1 MRILANAFF
10 VMFSLLLWQ
19 EWPAHAEQ
27 STFRVYDSDQGLT
40 SAGGTCMLQD
50 RAGYILVCTEHG
62 VFAYDGRR
70 FANLGPDQGLREGG
84 NVYGLAL
91 TSQGRIAVSYSG
103 EVMISDRATDSA
115 HAPGSLVFH
124 QALHPGISFSSIKP
138 HRLVP
143 WLDGFVLIA
152 DDTTV
157 RIVVPGDEPPHVES
171 MAYDPGELLLL
182 KGALSVFSV
191 RGHLWEAFQDG
202 RLCAADPGAVRCFT
216 NVQGS
221 RDGRWID
228 VVAGSG
234 NTIVARSA
242 SSVATFDPGSG
253 RWEVVALPDHGDRYL
268 SYTSDLSLF
277 RTPDG
282 RLATQIDHGL
292 AVLGA
297 NGWRALRVEDG
308 APSGTI
314 VSALTDA
321 DGQFWFQDYGRGL
334 VRSLGYGHW
343 QTIEKADGLS
353 DGVPWMS
360 AALPDGSIWLATD
373 TGIDEII
380 RNDSHLQVGRVLS
393 GSSFVIAVGPQGRL
407 WSSFGTKGVRV
418 TDPANRSFTTLNM
431 PPVDTI
437 VSDSAGSMWI
447 GTEAGLYRVEDRP
460 GVPLQP
466 VQVGTLR
473 TSIPAVID
481 DGSGGVF
488 YISGNRLRHLH
499 QDQNDV
505 AVAGPWPTDG
515 FEPITLAVGHD
526 HAIWI
531 GGPGGLFRFV
541 LVNDHV
547 SFYQPIPTTDIQ
559 SNTVPAVMVDHRGW
573 VWVGTTLGISV
584 FNGQRWVSVD
594 ADGGLLS
601 NDVDQG
607 GIRED
612 PDGSMWIVTSRG
624 LSHLL
629 DPNWLFTDHPIKAL
643 ISGAFLGVL
652 PVTGGSLPYS
662 DAALSVQFGT
672 PNYGAERSIL
682 FRYHL
687 AGVDADWAESSSGIV
702 RYPFVPPGRHL
713 LTVVSYDKLT
723 HRSSPPTDLMID
735 IAYPWWR
742 RWWSEALW
750 VLSAIGLVYA
760 AMRLRF
766 WAILV
771 RQAELQRHVAVATE
785 QLRYQAAHDSLTGL
799 LNRSEV
805 ERRLAAKL
813 SSGPIGGEMI
823 VALIDIDHFKHV
835 NDRHG
840 HLGGDDVLRSIGR
853 LVAGIIRDGEHAGRY
868 GGEEILLVLQDNDGA
883 GATRVL
889 NLHRAVRDNTF
900 SAAGTVIRLTC
911 SIGLSWAVPGDDWES
926 LVGRADTA
934 LYEAKEAGRDRVV
947 ESRLVDPGKAVI
959 AARRPTPGF

>member
-1 MRILANAFF
+1 
-10 VMFSLLLWQ
+10 
-19 EWPAHAEQ
+19 
-27 STFRVYDSDQGLT
+27 
-40 SAGGTCMLQD
+40 MLQD
-50 RAGYILVCTEHG
+50 KAGYIFVCTEHG

-70 FANLGPDQGLREGG
+70 FVNLGPDQGLREGG

-91 TSQGRIAVSYSG
+91 TSKGRIAVSYSG
-103 EVMISDRATDSA
+103 EVMVSNRANDAA
-115 HAPGSLVFH
+115 HAPGSLKFERT
-124 QALHPGISFSSIKP
+124 LHPGISFSSLKP

-143 WLDGFVLIA
+143 WLDGLVLIA

-157 RIVVPGDEPPHVES
+157 RIVVPDNSPPHIET

-191 RGHLWEAFQDG
+191 RGHLWEAFEDG
-202 RLCAADPGAVRCFT
+202 RLCTVDPGAVRCFSKMEGLD
-216 NVQGS
+216 NQ
-221 RDGRWID
+221 RWVD
-228 VVAGSG
+228 VVAGNG
-234 NTIVARSA
+234 NTVMARSA

-253 RWEVVALPDHGDRYL
+253 RWEVVALPDQGDRYR
-268 SYTSDLSLF
+268 SYTSDLGLF

-282 RLATQIDHGL
+282 RLVTQIDRGL
-292 AVLGA
+292 AVLEP
-297 NGWRALRVEDG
+297 NGWHTLTIADG

-321 DGQFWFQDYGRGL
+321 DGQFWVQDYGRGL

-343 QTIEKADGLS
+343 QTIAKADGLS
-353 DGVPWMS
+353 EGVPWMS
-360 AALPDGSIWLATD
+360 VALPDGSIWLATD
-373 TGIDEII
+373 TGIDEIV
-380 RNDSHLQVGRVLS
+380 RSDSRLQVGRVLP
-393 GSSFVIAVGPQGRL
+393 GSSFAIAVGRRGRL
-407 WSSFGTKGVRV
+407 WSSLSDQGVRV
-418 TDPANRSFTTLNM
+418 IDPASNHSITLNT
-431 PPVDTI
+431 PPINTI
-437 VSDSAGSMWI
+437 VSDAGGFVWI
-447 GTEAGLYRVEDRP
+447 GTERGLFRVEDRLDM
-460 GVPLQP
+460 PLQAI
-466 VQVGTLR
+466 QVGRLR
-473 TSIPAVID
+473 TSTPALVG

-499 QDQNDV
+499 QDLNDV
-505 AVAGPWPTDG
+505 PVTGPWPSDG
-515 FEPITLAVGHD
+515 FEPIALAIGHD
-526 HAIWI
+526 RAIWV
-531 GGPGGLFRFV
+531 GGPGGLFRVV
-541 LVNDHV
+541 LTDDEI
-547 SFYQPIPTTDIQ
+547 SSYQSIPTADIQ
-559 SNTVPAVMVDHRGW
+559 SNTVPTVAVDHRGW
-573 VWVGTTLGISV
+573 VWVGTSLGVSV

-594 ADGGLLS
+594 ADSGLLS

-629 DPNWLFTDHPIKAL
+629 DPEWLFTDRPIKAL
-643 ISGAFLGVL
+643 VSSAVLGTI
-652 PVTGGSLPYS
+652 PVTGGTLPYS
-662 DAALSVQFGT
+662 NAALSLQFGT

-682 FRYHL
+682 FRYRL
-687 AGVDADWAESSSGIV
+687 SGVDADWAESSSGIV
-702 RYPFVPPGRHL
+702 RYPSVPPGRHL

-723 HRSSPPTDLMID
+723 HRSSTPTELTVD

-750 VLSAIGLVYA
+750 VLGAVAFVYG

-771 RQAELQRHVAVATE
+771 RQAELQRHVAEATA

-813 SSGPIGGEMI
+813 SSGAVGGEMI
-823 VALIDIDHFKHV
+823 VALIDIDHFKQV
-835 NDRHG
+835 NDKHG

-853 LVAGIIRDGEHAGRY
+853 LISGTIRDGEHAGRY
-868 GGEEILLVLQDNDGA
+868 GGEEILLVLQDADGA
-883 GATRVL
+883 GAKRVL
-889 NLHRAVRDNTF
+889 NLHRAFRENTF

-947 ESRLVDPGKAVI
+947 ESRSVDSGKPTVAVQRPGPAL
-959 AARRPTPGF
+959 